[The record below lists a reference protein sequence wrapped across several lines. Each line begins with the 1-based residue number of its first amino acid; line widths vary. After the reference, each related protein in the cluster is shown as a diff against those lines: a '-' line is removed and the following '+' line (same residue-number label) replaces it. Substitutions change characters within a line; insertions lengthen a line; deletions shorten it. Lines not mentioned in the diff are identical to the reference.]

1 MISLSDRAN
10 LLIRTSLTKPF
21 QAITSDI
28 SEIYYNSGKSKAYL
42 AIHKDAFGQMVYGW
56 KLDENMETNLVI
68 SSFEQAKKNVIK
80 LIKAMPKKLICHQ
93 DQGSQYAGYEYVDKV
108 LKNKMMLSYSTPGTP
123 TDNPGQESFF
133 GRLKDECQ
141 DEFNEITDFRQLQ
154 KFIKNRMNY
163 YNNKRIHTSISY
175 QTPKQFTQ
183 LFINNFSLSMGK
195 KRFSFFRG

>member
-1 MISLSDRAN
+1 
-10 LLIRTSLTKPF
+10 
-21 QAITSDI
+21 
-28 SEIYYNSGKSKAYL
+28 
-42 AIHKDAFGQMVYGW
+42 
-56 KLDENMETNLVI
+56 
-68 SSFEQAKKNVIK
+68 
-80 LIKAMPKKLICHQ
+80 
-93 DQGSQYAGYEYVDKV
+93 
-108 LKNKMMLSYSTPGTP
+108 
-123 TDNPGQESFF
+123 NPGQESFF